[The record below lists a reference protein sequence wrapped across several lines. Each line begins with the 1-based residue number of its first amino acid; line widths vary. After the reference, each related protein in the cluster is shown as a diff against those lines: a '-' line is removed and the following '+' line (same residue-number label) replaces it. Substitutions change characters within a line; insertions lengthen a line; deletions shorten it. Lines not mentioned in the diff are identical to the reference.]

1 MNDICLIDTPIGILE
16 VHTDT
21 DYVCKVQF
29 ISETLKKRN
38 HNLIKAS
45 PIARQVSKE
54 ITEYFDGTRK
64 SFMVPLKLDLPPFYK
79 RVLLQVKNIGYGR
92 TASYGE
98 IAIMAGNNKAARA
111 VGTANSKNPIPIIIP
126 CHRIISSNGTLG
138 GYTGGLKKKSYLLR
152 HEEKYIAR

>member
-1 MNDICLIDTPIGILE
+1 MNDIFLIDTPIGILE

-21 DYVCKVQF
+21 DYVCKIQF
-29 ISETLKKRN
+29 ISETLKKRK

-152 HEEKYIAR
+152 HEEKHSDC

>member
-1 MNDICLIDTPIGILE
+1 MNDIFLIDTPIGILE

-21 DYVCKVQF
+21 DYVCKIQF
-29 ISETLKKRN
+29 ISETLKKRK

-98 IAIMAGNNKAARA
+98 IATMSGNKKAARA

-152 HEEKYIAR
+152 HEEKHSDC